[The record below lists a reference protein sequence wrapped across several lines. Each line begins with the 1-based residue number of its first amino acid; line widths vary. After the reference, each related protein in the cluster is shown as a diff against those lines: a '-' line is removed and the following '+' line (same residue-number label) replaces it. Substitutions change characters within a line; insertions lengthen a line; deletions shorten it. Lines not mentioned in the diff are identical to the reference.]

1 MNIDL
6 FIEQRKNKGFSQ
18 IDLAQDICT
27 QATLSR
33 FEKNG
38 QVPSLKIVLALCE
51 RLELPIS
58 ELFPKVEIQYSLE
71 IEKLN
76 KAEFYLITSE
86 YQLAYELLE
95 TISID
100 DINDP
105 LLHQRYYYLKAYLM
119 IFKGEPMTEILLSF
133 NEILNSIITDN
144 TKIYHLLSYTGIG
157 MAYQRDDNSLKAGV
171 YFNKVLDQIYK
182 YPIKN
187 NEDTWRILN
196 IVYQSGEYYSNIK
209 EIEVGNAL
217 LEYVVEICSHN
228 HITYYLAR
236 AFYQLALN
244 AINLEKESI
253 KILELLY
260 DARTIAKINKNSILL
275 NKIGVLENK
284 YSNLQFSENNN

>member
-1 MNIDL
+1 
-6 FIEQRKNKGFSQ
+6 
-18 IDLAQDICT
+18 
-27 QATLSR
+27 
-33 FEKNG
+33 
-38 QVPSLKIVLALCE
+38 
-51 RLELPIS
+51 
-58 ELFPKVEIQYSLE
+58 
-71 IEKLN
+71 
-76 KAEFYLITSE
+76 
-86 YQLAYELLE
+86 
-95 TISID
+95 
-100 DINDP
+100 
-105 LLHQRYYYLKAYLM
+105 M

-133 NEILNSIITDN
+133 NEILNNIITDN

-244 AINLEKESI
+244 AINLEKESL

-284 YSNLQFSENNN
+284 YSKLQFSENNN